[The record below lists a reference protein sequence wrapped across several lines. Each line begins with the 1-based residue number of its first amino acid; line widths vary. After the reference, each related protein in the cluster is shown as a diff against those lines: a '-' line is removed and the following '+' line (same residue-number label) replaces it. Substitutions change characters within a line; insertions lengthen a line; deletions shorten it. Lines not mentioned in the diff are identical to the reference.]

1 MNIFATNL
9 VSVDLKKLDIL
20 KEFLKQ
26 LTFF

>member
-1 MNIFATNL
+1 MNIFATNP
-9 VSVDLKKLDIL
+9 VSGALKKLDIL